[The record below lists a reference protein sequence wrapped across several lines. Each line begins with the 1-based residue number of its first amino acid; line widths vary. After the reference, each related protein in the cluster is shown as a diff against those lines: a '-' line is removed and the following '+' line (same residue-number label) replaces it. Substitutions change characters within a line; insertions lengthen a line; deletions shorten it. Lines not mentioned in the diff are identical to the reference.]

1 MSRTHILGATIRKD
15 RASSVEL
22 LEIFAKLQAIVNSKD
37 GLWWKMI
44 DLAKTDDY
52 LIISDFCWKILKKL
66 DVLEADLRPT
76 AEIAALREAILGLNR
91 NNAENAETKESDNGA
106 EANRTA

>member
-1 MSRTHILGATIRKD
+1 MEDERPCQDH
-15 RASSVEL
+15 
-22 LEIFAKLQAIVNSKD
+22 
-37 GLWWKMI
+37 
-44 DLAKTDDY
+44 DY
-52 LIISDFCWKILKKL
+52 LIISDFYGKILKKL

>member
-1 MSRTHILGATIRKD
+1 LPRPTIT
-15 RASSVEL
+15 L
-22 LEIFAKLQAIVNSKD
+22 LFP
-37 GLWWKMI
+37 
-44 DLAKTDDY
+44 
-52 LIISDFCWKILKKL
+52 ISAWKILKKL